1 MGDGEGEGGGHQ
13 VDGVH
18 QGKDQEE
25 SGQNNVK
32 QLDELK
38 ILTFTC
44 GMFFGASTGQSRKHC
59 KKTVKSVK

>member
-1 MGDGEGEGGGHQ
+1 MGEGEGEGGEHQ

-18 QGKDQEE
+18 QGKDHQEP
-25 SGQNNVK
+25 GHK
-32 QLDELK
+32 QYLDELK
-38 ILTFTC
+38 LSTFTC